1 MLDSF
6 SNNVKLWMPEIP
18 DNSLKSYHGKHFSNL
33 EVACFYFEYPMIIG
47 FDVHR
52 EIQRVITL
60 LCTIQ
65 GAALLFIL
73 TAALVIGLCI
83 VIVVKV
89 KRARKNRLVNADV
102 ELAGDI
108 WPEPRT
114 ARWGSVKRVLM
125 KSVRWSNASKW
136 EESRS
141 SASRREKV
149 RPLLVS
155 TGLAERGIGW
165 QRRCDL
171 VSPVWQ
177 RPILMGE
184 KCELPRFSGLILYD
198 ESGRPLEEHSVKG
211 TPDHDNEDHI
221 VVTRTLRDLL

>member
-1 MLDSF
+1 MGFLNMVDKC
-6 SNNVKLWMPEIP
+6 KL
-18 DNSLKSYHGKHFSNL
+18 S
-33 EVACFYFEYPMIIG
+33 
-47 FDVHR
+47 
-52 EIQRVITL
+52 
-60 LCTIQ
+60 IQ
-65 GAALLFIL
+65 GAALLFIF
-73 TAALVIGLCI
+73 TAALVTGLCI

-102 ELAGDI
+102 ELARDI
-108 WPEPRT
+108 WPEPGN
-114 ARWGSVKRVLM
+114 ARWGSVKRVLI

-155 TGLAERGIGW
+155 TGLDERGIGW
-165 QRRCDL
+165 QGRGDL

-198 ESGRPLEEHSVKG
+198 ERGRPIEEHSLKG
-211 TPDHDNEDHI
+211 TPNHDHQ
-221 VVTRTLRDLL
+221 VLLTTMS

>member
-1 MLDSF
+1 MKGLLNLVDKC
-6 SNNVKLWMPEIP
+6 KL
-18 DNSLKSYHGKHFSNL
+18 S
-33 EVACFYFEYPMIIG
+33 
-47 FDVHR
+47 
-52 EIQRVITL
+52 
-60 LCTIQ
+60 IQ
-65 GAALLFIL
+65 GAALLFIC
-73 TAALVIGLCI
+73 TAGLVIGLCI

-102 ELAGDI
+102 ELGGDI
-108 WPEPRT
+108 WPEQRR

-125 KSVRWSNASKW
+125 KSVRWSNASRW

-155 TGLAERGIGW
+155 TGLAERGVGW
-165 QRRCDL
+165 QRTRDL

-198 ESGRPLEEHSVKG
+198 ERGRPLEENSLKG
-211 TPDHDNEDHI
+211 TPNHDHQ
-221 VVTRTLRDLL
+221 VLLPTMP

>member
-1 MLDSF
+1 MIGLLNIVDKC
-6 SNNVKLWMPEIP
+6 KL
-18 DNSLKSYHGKHFSNL
+18 S
-33 EVACFYFEYPMIIG
+33 
-47 FDVHR
+47 
-52 EIQRVITL
+52 
-60 LCTIQ
+60 IQ
-65 GAALLFIL
+65 GAALLFTF

-102 ELAGDI
+102 ELAGDV

-114 ARWGSVKRVLM
+114 AGWDSVKRVLM

-136 EESRS
+136 EASRS
-141 SASRREKV
+141 CASRREKV

-155 TGLAERGIGW
+155 RGLAERRIGW
-165 QRRCDL
+165 QRRRDL

-198 ESGRPLEEHSVKG
+198 ESGRPLEEHSLKG
-211 TPDHDNEDHI
+211 TPSHDHQ
-221 VVTRTLRDLL
+221 VLLTKTL